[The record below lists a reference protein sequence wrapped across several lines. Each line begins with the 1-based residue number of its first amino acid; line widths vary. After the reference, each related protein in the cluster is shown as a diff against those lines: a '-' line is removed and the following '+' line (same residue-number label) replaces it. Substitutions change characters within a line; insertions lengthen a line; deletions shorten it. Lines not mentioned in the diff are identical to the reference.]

1 MKRETRNFFI
11 ELAIVLCITICLLCK
26 ATDLL
31 ELKSSDRKYTDFF
44 KQKEP
49 FDVLFLGTSHVTNG
63 IFPMELWN
71 NHGIVSYNFGGH
83 GNEIATTYWVMKN
96 ALDYTSP
103 KLVVIDCLKLR
114 FDQKT
119 STIFSQVHT
128 SLDAFPL
135 CRNKIRAVCD
145 LLDDPEMDTIL
156 ADGKTNTGTEPR
168 TKIGLLW
175 DFSVYHARWNELQ
188 KDDFQPISHREKGA
202 ESRISVV
209 RGKMDPIPPEQKSE
223 PDTTAEQY
231 LRRMIEECR
240 DRGIEVLLI
249 YLPFPAGSNEQAEAN
264 RVSDIAQEYGLNY
277 INFLNIDLVNFQTDL
292 YDSKSHLNPSGARKV
307 TAYLGDYLKSHYD
320 LPDRRTDEAYS
331 FWADDYED
339 YNELKDQ
346 NLRKQESLINYLM
359 LLSGDAI
366 DIAIDVRKP
375 EAFENRWILSLMNN
389 IGIDE
394 TALDLN
400 TRFILKRTNGES
412 CVLPALEPSEER
424 KTPCGT
430 VRYSANEEE
439 YTLSLDGKTVCS
451 GKMKDDA
458 GMKITVFR
466 NGRQVD
472 SVGFSFYVN
481 SVKELESINAN
492 R

>member
-31 ELKSSDRKYTDFF
+31 ELKTSDKKYADFF

-49 FDVLFLGTSHVTNG
+49 FDVLFLGTSHVING

-71 NHGIVSYNFGGH
+71 NDGIVSYNFGGH
-83 GNEIATTYWVMKN
+83 ANEIATTYWVMRN

-103 KLVVIDCLKLR
+103 KVVVIDCLQLR
-114 FDQKT
+114 RDRKT
-119 STIFSQVHT
+119 SVKFSNVHQ
-128 SLDAFPL
+128 SLDTFPL
-135 CRNKIRAVCD
+135 SRNKIRAIED
-145 LLDDPEMDTIL
+145 ILDDPKMDELI
-156 ADGKTNTGTEPR
+156 ADGKTDTGTEPR

-175 DFSVYHARWNELQ
+175 NFSVYHARWNEL
-188 KDDFQPISHREKGA
+188 KEDDFQPSPNKEKGA
-202 ESRISVV
+202 KSRLAVV
-209 RGKMDPIPPEQKSE
+209 RGEMEPIPPEQKSK
-223 PDTTAEQY
+223 PDTTGELY
-231 LRRMIEECR
+231 LRKMIEECR
-240 DRGIEVLLI
+240 DRGIEILLT
-249 YLPFPAGSNEQAEAN
+249 YLPFPATADQQAEAN
-264 RVSDIAQEYGLNY
+264 RASELAQEYGLNY
-277 INFLNIDLVNFQTDL
+277 INFLNMDLVDFQTDL
-292 YDSKSHLNPSGARKV
+292 YDSNSHLNPSGARKV

-320 LPDRRTDEAYS
+320 LPDRRTDKAYS

-389 IGIDE
+389 IGIDK

-400 TRFILKRTNGES
+400 TRFILKKENGES
-412 CVLPALEPSEER
+412 CVLPALEPGEER
-424 KTPCGT
+424 QTPCGT
-430 VRYSANEEE
+430 VQYSADEEE
-439 YTLSLDGKTVCS
+439 YTLSLDGKTVCT
-451 GKMKDDA
+451 GKFEDDA
-458 GMKITVFR
+458 GMRITVFR

-472 SVGFSFYVN
+472 SVGFTYYVN
-481 SVKELESINAN
+481 SVKEVESINAE

>member
-11 ELAIVLCITICLLCK
+11 ELAIVLFITICLLCK

-31 ELKSSDRKYTDFF
+31 ELKTSDEKYADFF

-49 FDVLFLGTSHVTNG
+49 FDVLFLGTSHVING
-63 IFPMELWN
+63 VFPMELWN
-71 NHGIVSYNFGGH
+71 NHGIVSYNLGGH
-83 GNEIATTYWVMKN
+83 GNQIGTTYWVMKN

-103 KLVVIDCLKLR
+103 KLAVIDCLSLR
-114 FDQKT
+114 IDRKV
-119 STIFSQVHT
+119 SIKFSQVHH

-135 CRNKIRAVCD
+135 SRNKIRAVWD
-145 LLDDPEMDTIL
+145 LLDDPKMDAIL
-156 ADGKTNTGTEPR
+156 ADEKTDTGTESR

-175 DFSVYHARWNELQ
+175 DFSVYHARWNELK
-188 KDDFQPISHREKGA
+188 KDDFQPSPNKEKGA
-202 ESRISVV
+202 ESRLAVV
-209 RGKMDPIPPEQKSE
+209 RGKMTPIPPEQKSK
-223 PDTTAEQY
+223 PDTTAERY
-231 LRRMIEECR
+231 LRKMIEECR

-249 YLPFPAGSNEQAEAN
+249 YIPFQASVYEQEEAN
-264 RVSDIAQEYGLNY
+264 RASDIAREYGLNY
-277 INFLNIDLVNFQTDL
+277 INFLNMDLVDFQTDL
-292 YDSKSHLNPSGARKV
+292 YDNNSHLNASGARKV

-331 FWADDYED
+331 FWADDYEA
-339 YNELKDQ
+339 YEALKNQ
-346 NLRKQESLINYLM
+346 NLKKQTSLINYLM
-359 LLSGDAI
+359 LLSGDAL

-389 IGIDE
+389 IGIDK

-412 CVLPALEPSEER
+412 CVLPALEPGEER
-424 KTPCGT
+424 QTPCGT
-430 VRYSANEEE
+430 VRYSADEEE
-439 YTLSLDGKTVCS
+439 YTLSLDGKTVCT
-451 GKMKDDA
+451 GKFEDDA
-458 GMKITVFR
+458 GMRITVFR

-472 SVGFSFYVN
+472 SVGFTYYVN
-481 SVKELESINAN
+481 SVKELKSINAN

>member
-1 MKRETRNFFI
+1 MKRETRNFLI

-31 ELKSSDRKYTDFF
+31 ELKTSDNKYADFF
-44 KQKEP
+44 KQKRP
-49 FDVLFLGTSHVTNG
+49 FDVLFLGTSHVING
-63 IFPMELWN
+63 VFPMELWDKY
-71 NHGIVSYNFGGH
+71 GIVSYNLGGH
-83 GNEIATTYWVMKN
+83 SNEVATTYWVMKN
-96 ALDYTSP
+96 GLDYTSS
-103 KLVVIDCLKLR
+103 KVAVIDCMSLR
-114 FDQKT
+114 RDQKA
-119 STIFSQVHT
+119 SVKYSYVHN

-135 CRNKIRAVCD
+135 SRNKIRAIND
-145 LLDDPEMDTIL
+145 LLDDPKMDEIL

-175 DFSVYHARWNELQ
+175 DFSVYHARWNELT
-188 KDDFQPISHREKGA
+188 KDDFQPNPNKEKGA
-202 ESRISVV
+202 QSRIAVV
-209 RGKMDPIPPEQKSE
+209 RGEMEPIPPEQKSK
-223 PDTTAEQY
+223 PDTTGELY
-231 LRRMIEECR
+231 LRKMIEECR
-240 DRGIEVLLI
+240 DRGIEILLT
-249 YLPFPAGSNEQAEAN
+249 YLPFPATADQQAEAN
-264 RVSDIAQEYGLNY
+264 RASELALEYGLNY
-277 INFLNIDLVNFQTDL
+277 INFLNMNFVDFQTDL
-292 YDSKSHLNPSGARKV
+292 YDSNSHLNPSGARKV

-320 LPDRRTDEAYS
+320 LPDRRMDEAYS
-331 FWADDYED
+331 LWADDYEA
-339 YNELKDQ
+339 YEALKNQ
-346 NLRKQESLINYLM
+346 NLKKQTSLINYLM
-359 LLSGDAI
+359 LLSGDAL

-375 EAFENRWILSLMNN
+375 EAFESQWILSLMNN
-389 IGIDE
+389 IGIDK

-400 TRFILKRTNGES
+400 TRFILKKENGES
-412 CVLPALEPSEER
+412 CVLPALEPGEER
-424 KTPCGT
+424 QTPCGT

-439 YTLSLDGKTVCS
+439 YTLSLDEKTVCS